1 MVTKNEYLVL
11 KLKPLTNYKI
21 KVKAID
27 LSGNQSGYT
36 EAVDVK
42 TAKVLDKVAPKSPT
56 GLKVSDITTTSV
68 KLVWNAA
75 KDNVKTTGYE
85 IYLNGKKVKETPNLN
100 IIIDELVYNTEYSFQ
115 VAAYD
120 LAGNLSALSSS
131 LKVTTK
137 DIPRIPPVISNKKS
151 NENLAKLVW

>member
-1 MVTKNEYLVL
+1 M
-11 KLKPLTNYKI
+11 
-21 KVKAID
+21 
-27 LSGNQSGYT
+27 
-36 EAVDVK
+36 
-42 TAKVLDKVAPKSPT
+42 
-56 GLKVSDITTTSV
+56 
-68 KLVWNAA
+68 
-75 KDNVKTTGYE
+75 
-85 IYLNGKKVKETPNLN
+85 KETPNLN

-151 NENLAKLVW
+151 NENLAKTGIGRTALFTDDQFNNAPKVMTDGIKVGSMFR